1 MVKTVIA
8 INSNMTSGSRRDYW
22 KETREIISEL
32 TALKHKL
39 ADLSEAVEVR
49 DEDCGRMDE
58 ALDALDDAIDI
69 LGDIVEG

>member
-8 INSNMTSGSRRDYW
+8 INSNMTSGSRIDYR

-32 TALKHKL
+32 TVLKHKL
-39 ADLSEAVEVR
+39 ADLSEAVEVE
-49 DEDCGRMDE
+49 DGDCGRMDE

-69 LGDIVEG
+69 LGDIVKG